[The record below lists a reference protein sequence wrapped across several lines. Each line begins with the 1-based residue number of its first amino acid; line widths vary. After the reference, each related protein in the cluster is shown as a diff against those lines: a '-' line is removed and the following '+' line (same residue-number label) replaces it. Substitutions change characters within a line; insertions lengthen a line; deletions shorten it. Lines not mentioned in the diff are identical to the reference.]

1 MLSALERFFSS
12 LTGAQ
17 RLVAFILVVAL
28 AGALVAFFAGGWV
41 TGVLIGILVLGI
53 LWLTRPLWKPES
65 HTSTKTRVLLT
76 SLSVISGVA
85 LSVLGKTPEAKPLL
99 GKLLAHLGLPAET
112 AKNVSAADRF
122 ISASVLIFVLL
133 GVAIVNWFSRDR
145 SAMQKHPRRLDE
157 DFPEQSYREQLARFA
172 QILITRLNTI
182 DEETR
187 WDDYFFAPLEAEVE
201 VISGR
206 RSSKKIVDL
215 MSALRNDRTSR
226 ILLILGDPGAGKS
239 IALRKLAKE
248 LLKEVDATGRLPVY
262 VNLKEWATARQ
273 WSADLP
279 PTVEEFRQFILR
291 TLRSYSAFA
300 DQFLTEYFDR
310 MLDHGRFFF
319 LLDSFDEM
327 PAVLDVSEDS
337 WLIRHLSHLI
347 GEFFASQDD
356 GRGIVASRLYRKP
369 KFNRVDSATLEIR
382 PFSDMRIHEALMRS
396 QKLREETI
404 ENLFRKRSELIP
416 VARNPF
422 SAALIR
428 IYAENHGGGLP
439 STQLEMYDSYIRG
452 RLTASAEQV
461 KRYELTDD
469 EIIRGA
475 TDIALCMF
483 REPQVGLE
491 APVAQLASLLQDTS
505 VDPIVTVLRY
515 SGLARLG
522 TGPDG
527 KFSFVHRRLNE
538 FFVALGFLNNPGS
551 IALRAI
557 PTDSRYRDA
566 LALYCEVGDPAH
578 VRDIADFCWLEI
590 ASIEIESDRTKHL
603 RAVHCL
609 RFLRDAFRTRADCI
623 RFIPELA
630 GYINRRIEPHGDLL
644 SAKIA
649 LEAIGLLPEGRA
661 EPLLIRAL
669 EMENPW
675 ISETALHSCRHLK
688 RLGPILS
695 RRLFLYLRSIPIGNF
710 LRRYREIVFSLS
722 LSDAFSGLHRYCT
735 LRTYDSM
742 LVVAAI
748 TVCIIASPVLAVA
761 FAAGYA
767 IFNFVSV
774 KAATEFFARMFAAT
788 LIGSTLGE
796 ALIPKWNEPFRNALF
811 PHSPVF
817 SSPLALKELIIPG
830 FFIAHGHF
838 LTYAVFLYLGI
849 AFALAPCLDGAL
861 SFYYLICRRGA
872 LTKRLARFLIAS
884 AISLILGLIGA
895 RIIDLIMPWIRGHW
909 LVLSALPIFLLIA
922 WLLIDA
928 IPALIGT
935 LRDRNRLRVS
945 TRSVALTREA
955 IAADFLGF
963 RTGWYRLKYVEWL
976 RDAQVQ
982 PVGAWPSARP
992 NVRDDGSTLLAQLEE
1007 HWLGLDA

>member
-17 RLVAFILVVAL
+17 RLVALILVVAL

-99 GKLLAHLGLPAET
+99 GRLLAHLGLQAET

-145 SAMQKHPRRLDE
+145 SAMQKHPRRFDE
-157 DFPEQSYREQLARFA
+157 DFPEQSYRGQLARFA

-215 MSALRNDRTSR
+215 MSALRNDRTSH

-262 VNLKEWATARQ
+262 VNLKEWATTRQ

-279 PTVEEFRQFILR
+279 PTVEEFREFILR

-337 WLIRHLSHLI
+337 WLIRHLSQLI
-347 GEFFASQDD
+347 GEFFASQND
-356 GRGIVASRLYRKP
+356 GRGIVASRLYRRP
-369 KFNRVDSATLEIR
+369 KFNRADSATFEIR

-396 QKLREETI
+396 QKLREDTI

-439 STQLEMYDSYIRG
+439 SNQLEMYDSYIRG

-461 KRYELTDD
+461 RRYELTDD
-469 EIIRGA
+469 QLVKGA

-491 APVAQLASLLQDTS
+491 APVAQLANLLPTTS
-505 VDPIVTVLRY
+505 VESIVAVLRY
-515 SGLARLG
+515 AGLARLG
-522 TGPDG
+522 AGPDG

-538 FFVALGFLNNPGS
+538 FFVALGFLNNPRS
-551 IALRAI
+551 VTLRAI

-566 LALYCEVGDPAH
+566 LALYCEVGDSAH
-578 VRDIADFCWLEI
+578 VRLIADFCWLEI
-590 ASIEIESDRTKHL
+590 ASVELESDTKTQL

-623 RFIPELA
+623 QFVPQLA
-630 GYINRRIEPHGDLL
+630 RYINGRIEPQGDLL

-649 LEAIGLLPEGRA
+649 LEAVGLLPEHRA

-688 RLGPILS
+688 GLGTVLA
-695 RRLFLYLRSIPIGNF
+695 RKLFLYLRSIPVRNF
-710 LRRYREIVFSLS
+710 LRRHREIVFSLS

-735 LRTYDSM
+735 LRTYDCL
-742 LVVAAI
+742 LVVASV
-748 TVCIIASPVLAVA
+748 TVCIIASPVLAAAFAVGYVA
-761 FAAGYA
+761 F
-767 IFNFVSV
+767 NFLSV
-774 KAATEFFARMFAAT
+774 KGTTEFLARVFAAT
-788 LIGSTLGE
+788 MIASTAVETLF
-796 ALIPKWNEPFRNALF
+796 PKWNDQFRSLFF
-811 PHSPVF
+811 PHSPTF
-817 SSPLALKELIIPG
+817 HNPSALRELIVPG
-830 FFIAHGHF
+830 IFIAHGH
-838 LTYAVFLYLGI
+838 LITYAVFFYLGV
-849 AFALAPCLDGAL
+849 AAALAPCLDSVL
-861 SFYYLICRRGA
+861 SFYYLVWRRAA
-872 LTKRLARFLIAS
+872 LSKRLIRLLVAF
-884 AISLILGLIGA
+884 AITLILGMISA
-895 RIIDLIMPWIRGHW
+895 RVIDLIMPWILRHW
-909 LVLSALPIFLLIA
+909 LALAAPPIILLVA
-922 WLLIDA
+922 WLLYEA
-928 IPALIGT
+928 IPTVVGT
-935 LRDRNRLRVS
+935 LRDRSRLRAN

-955 IAADFLGF
+955 IAADFLSF
-963 RTGWYRLKYVEWL
+963 RTGWYRLRYVEWL

-982 PVGAWPSARP
+982 PIGAWPSSRP
-992 NVRDDGSTLLAQLEE
+992 NVRDDASTLLAQLEE